1 MRMPMRMRMRMRSRA
16 KKTMKVM
23 RVKKVKQRGGSTEN
37 RGIPAAAV
45 VTIPTSVDEYSKV

>member
-1 MRMPMRMRMRMRSRA
+1 MRMRMRMRSRA